1 MQVVWALWHR
11 ELIKFLRDR
20 NRVVGA
26 LGQPLLFWL
35 FLGLGFRTSFQMPGG
50 AEGGYLAFLLPG
62 VIAMTLLFTALFAT
76 ISLVEE
82 RQSGFLQAALVAPVP
97 RTALVLGTVLG
108 GTTLAVGQALLLLLL
123 LPLVGAAVTV
133 TGVFLLVLA
142 CSFLGLMFTGMG
154 VWLGWRMASTRG
166 FHAVMNLVLMP
177 LWLLSGAVFP
187 LSGAHGVLQ
196 AVMWANPVTYGVM
209 AIRQA
214 LAWPHP
220 APEAPVA
227 LPVALGIG
235 GACAGLVLL
244 LAVGR
249 VRRWGA

>member
-1 MQVVWALWHR
+1 MQAVWALWRR
-11 ELIKFLRDR
+11 ELVKFLRDR

-35 FLGLGFRTSFQMPGG
+35 FLGLGFRTSFRMPDG
-50 AEGGYLAFLLPG
+50 ASGSYLAFLLPG
-62 VIAMTLLFTALFAT
+62 MIAMTILFTALFAT

-82 RQSGFLQAALVAPVP
+82 RKNGFLQAALVAPVP
-97 RTALVLGTVLG
+97 RTALVFGTVLG

-123 LPLVGAAVTV
+123 LPLVGAAITPV
-133 TGVFLLVLA
+133 GVLLLVLA
-142 CSFLGLMFTGMG
+142 GSLLGLTFTGMG
-154 VWLGWRMASTRG
+154 VWLGWRMESTRG

-187 LSGAHGVLQ
+187 LSGAHGAMQGL
-196 AVMWANPVTYGVM
+196 MWANPVTYGVM

-214 LAWPHP
+214 LAWPQP
-220 APEAPVA
+220 APEAPLA
-227 LPVALGIG
+227 LPATLALS
-235 GACAGLVLL
+235 AAFAALVLA

-249 VRRWGA
+249 VRRT